1 LRGRILSDWH
11 DNWLDEKAPLA
22 WKNKNKDLSVSFMG
36 LKKVFSYKNIT
47 IILRLLMDGLI
58 KNNIYFIKLDN
69 SIVSLF

>member
-1 LRGRILSDWH
+1 
-11 DNWLDEKAPLA
+11 
-22 WKNKNKDLSVSFMG
+22 MG

>member
-1 LRGRILSDWH
+1 
-11 DNWLDEKAPLA
+11 
-22 WKNKNKDLSVSFMG
+22 MG

-69 SIVSLF
+69 IIVSLF